1 MKDVL
6 GNRMKDQYESRSRAA
21 LLRRCYTIIRVDGKT
36 FTSYCRGLIRPFDDG
51 LMEDM
56 DHMATYLC
64 KNIMGA
70 KCAFIQSDEV
80 SILMTDFEEKA
91 TQSWFDNDIQRVCSI
106 SAAMATRSFNEA
118 RLKRLG
124 AENMRW
130 AEFDS
135 RVFQIADRE
144 EVMNYMVWR
153 QGDTT
158 RNSISSV
165 AQSLYSHKE
174 LHGVNSDKK
183 QELIFQKGVN
193 WNDLAPRYKRGRMVV
208 KETYEKTPENGD
220 KNLSSTR
227 SRWVVTEIPI
237 FTQQREFLLSLVPL
251 LAIREKNTEAEAIA

>member
-6 GNRMKDQYESRSRAA
+6 GDRMKDQYESRSRTA
-21 LLRRCYTIIRVDGKT
+21 LLRRCYTIIRVDGKA
-36 FTSYCRGLIRPFDDG
+36 FHSYCRGLKRPFDDG

-56 DHMATYLC
+56 DQMAAYLC

-91 TQSWFDNDIQRVCSI
+91 TQSWFDNDIQKVCSI

-118 RLKRLG
+118 RLARLG
-124 AENMRW
+124 TEGMKW

-144 EVMNYMVWR
+144 EVMNYFIWR
-153 QGDTT
+153 QQDTT

-165 AQSLYSHKE
+165 ALSLYSHKE
-174 LHGVNSDKK
+174 LHAVNSDQK
-183 QELIFQKGVN
+183 QELIFRKGIN
-193 WNDLAPRYKRGRMVV
+193 WNDLASRYKRGRMVV
-208 KETYEKTPENGD
+208 KEVYEKTPEQGD
-220 KNLSSTR
+220 KNTSSTR
-227 SRWVVTEIPI
+227 SRWVVTEVPI
-237 FTQQREFLLSLVPL
+237 FTQQREFLLNLVPL
-251 LAIREKNTEAEAIA
+251 LAIREKKEEPESIA